1 MRLVLAIALL
11 LASLL
16 AACAPREGAAPA
28 PPPSAADQPRQQA
41 PAPDQAAAPTAAAPA
56 SGALPAKVNALYSSR
71 NVDSLVF
78 YVADK
83 YGFWSQEGLPVE
95 LGYAASNTADAALL
109 SGQAQVIAGGGAG
122 AIAAAANGADV
133 LLVAGIFNSTPF
145 RLLAEPSIRTPAD
158 LKGKRVGIT
167 RPGSVTDMTARLA
180 VERLG
185 LDPRSDVEY
194 VAMGDIRVMLAGFG
208 TGAIQAG
215 MAYPPDTAPLEDQGY
230 NTLWDPAK
238 ENFPFQHK
246 AIEVTAD
253 WARQY
258 PAAMDRLLR
267 GAIRAIHFI
276 RTNRTETIAAISD
289 FINVTDQRG
298 LADAYDEIV
307 LPLIPE
313 EPYASVEG
321 TRYILDFLAR
331 DNPAMGSVD
340 PARIVD
346 NHWVQQIVDSGFV
359 AQLYG
364 R

>member
-1 MRLVLAIALL
+1 MRTALTLALL
-11 LASLL
+11 AAILL
-16 AACAPREGAAPA
+16 AACAPREGAPPAA
-28 PPPSAADQPRQQA
+28 PPANPPPAGSATASVPSSASG
-41 PAPDQAAAPTAAAPA
+41 PATST

-133 LLVAGIFNSTPF
+133 LLIAGIFNSTPF
-145 RLLAEPSIRTPAD
+145 RLVAEPSIRTAAD
-158 LKGKRVGIT
+158 LKGKRIGIT

-180 VERLG
+180 VEKIG
-185 LDPRSDVEY
+185 LDPRTDVEY

-230 NTLWDPAK
+230 NTLYDPAR
-238 ENFPFQHK
+238 EGFPYQHK
-246 AIEVTAD
+246 AIEVTSD

-258 PAAMDRLLR
+258 PAAVDRLLR
-267 GAIRAIHFI
+267 GTIRAIHFI
-276 RTNRTETIAAISD
+276 RTNRAETIAAISE
-289 FINVTDQRG
+289 FIDVTDPRG
-298 LADAYDEIV
+298 LAEAYDQVV

-313 EPYASVEG
+313 APYASIDG

-331 DNPAMGSVD
+331 SNPDLRSVD

-346 NHWVQQIVDSGFV
+346 NHWVQQLVDSGFV